1 MYVGVHASWFL
12 LLHSP
17 PREDA
22 LGPPLRKVI
31 RGTHRYY
38 TPLGNACSLV
48 APSCRRPSS
57 GAHITKHKRAVAE
70 MRKGQQSYT
79 AARGEQDEEFIHM
92 TPTTCGG
99 RNPTSSSLHLYL
111 NLLYHSSHDNTSK
124 SSGRRPM
131 GRHMNQYD
139 KEYLKMAIMK
149 QEATFRQQVHE
160 LHHLYHVQ
168 QLLMRE
174 MNNNTN
180 NKDAHNRTPD
190 LKLPAGEFRGEK
202 DRNVST
208 TTVEADRES
217 DLELTLA
224 TGSSARGKRKETS
237 SASDS
242 GSSFSSSSTQQ
253 SGGTKRSSNGS
264 GQCQVRDMRFQ
275 RGIEERMREDG
286 IKQPP
291 WFSRCLS
298 LNMA

>member
-1 MYVGVHASWFL
+1 
-12 LLHSP
+12 
-17 PREDA
+17 
-22 LGPPLRKVI
+22 
-31 RGTHRYY
+31 
-38 TPLGNACSLV
+38 
-48 APSCRRPSS
+48 
-57 GAHITKHKRAVAE
+57 
-70 MRKGQQSYT
+70 
-79 AARGEQDEEFIHM
+79 
-92 TPTTCGG
+92 
-99 RNPTSSSLHLYL
+99 
-111 NLLYHSSHDNTSK
+111 
-124 SSGRRPM
+124 M
-131 GRHMNQYD
+131 GRYMNQYD

-174 MNNNTN
+174 MNNTN
-180 NKDAHNRTPD
+180 KTDAHNRTPD
-190 LKLPAGEFRGEK
+190 LKLPAGEFSGKK

-208 TTVEADRES
+208 TVEAYRES

-237 SASDS
+237 STSDS
-242 GSSFSSSSTQQ
+242 GSSFSSSSTQ

-264 GQCQVRDMRFQ
+264 GQCPVRDMRFQ
-275 RGIEERMREDG
+275 HGIEERMREDG